1 MTREEAKNYFKQ
13 YGGFHFHMGREEPLR
28 YREYCRLNIT
38 PEQEDLWRENLVEAA
53 FDLLEGAE
61 EPLRWYFALCEQV
74 RASVRRKNEFSHR
87 LYQETEK
94 LVEGPAILR
103 AGVLQYMAGSAHD
116 NRNGAI
122 CVMHSG
128 GISKN
133 ELTDLTERMAD
144 FKPEEGDAFTGQ
156 ERERHLE
163 ACRRALRR
171 LSD

>member
-1 MTREEAKNYFKQ
+1 MTIEEAKNYFKQ
-13 YGGFHFHMGREEPLR
+13 YGGFHFHMGREEPSR
-28 YREYCRLNIT
+28 YRDYCRLNIT
-38 PEQEDLWRENLVEAA
+38 PEQEDLWRDNLIEAA
-53 FDLLEGAE
+53 FELLEGD
-61 EPLRWYFALCEQV
+61 PLPWYVSLCHQIKESTRRRGEFALRLYRETERLMEAPAIV
-74 RASVRRKNEFSHR
+74 RAG
-87 LYQETEK
+87 L
-94 LVEGPAILR
+94 
-103 AGVLQYMAGSAHD
+103 LQYMAGSAHD

-128 GISKN
+128 GISKKDLAN
-133 ELTDLTERMAD
+133 LTERMAD